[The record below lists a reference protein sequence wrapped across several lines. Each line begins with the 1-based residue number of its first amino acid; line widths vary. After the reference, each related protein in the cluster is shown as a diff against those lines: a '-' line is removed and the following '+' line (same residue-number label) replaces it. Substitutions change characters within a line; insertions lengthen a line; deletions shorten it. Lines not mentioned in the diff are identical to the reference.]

1 MVKSKRTNNVG
12 RNGEGYG
19 AGEKAGKIVLV
30 GQTDVK
36 RSVIAGEP
44 LSIIVKW
51 LILWPF
57 WLPRTWRWLW
67 RRGYCPIRGY

>member
-19 AGEKAGKIVLV
+19 AGEKAVSIGLVIAKIVLV

-57 WLPRTWRWLW
+57 
-67 RRGYCPIRGY
+67 